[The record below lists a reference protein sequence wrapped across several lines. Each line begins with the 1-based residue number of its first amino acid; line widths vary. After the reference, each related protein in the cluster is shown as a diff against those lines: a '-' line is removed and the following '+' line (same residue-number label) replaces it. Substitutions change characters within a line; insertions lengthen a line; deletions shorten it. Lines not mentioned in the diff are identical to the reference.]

1 MLYSWYAWLM
11 RLAAFLAN
19 SGLFSFRDFELFTK
33 RFFGDRNPN
42 PGRVYLRKV
51 CMCAYVCGM
60 GCGGEVCGGAEVCV
74 HVCECV
80 HKQ

>member
-1 MLYSWYAWLM
+1 M

-51 CMCAYVCGM
+51 CMCACVSGVGGGVGGGGM
-60 GCGGEVCGGAEVCV
+60 EVCGGVEMCVCV
-74 HVCECV
+74 CTQTVNACT
-80 HKQ
+80 